1 MRNPHDSVTWEENV
15 CFKMNVL
22 PQKIINY
29 HTPDFHN
36 KTQGS
41 KGGKVIGLENLISI
55 CDISNKRVK
64 GNLFL

>member
-1 MRNPHDSVTWEENV
+1 
-15 CFKMNVL
+15 MNVL

-29 HTPDFHN
+29 YTPDFHN

-64 GNLFL
+64 ANLFL